1 MVSKNPRDL
10 AFSLT
15 FRTHLSY
22 LPLWFLLRGAQREL
36 EVEKGGR
43 LVVVSKGK

>member
-1 MVSKNPRDL
+1 MVSKSLRDL
-10 AFSLT
+10 AFPLT
-15 FRTHLSY
+15 FQTHLSH
-22 LPLWFLLRGAQREL
+22 LPLWFLLRGAQREF